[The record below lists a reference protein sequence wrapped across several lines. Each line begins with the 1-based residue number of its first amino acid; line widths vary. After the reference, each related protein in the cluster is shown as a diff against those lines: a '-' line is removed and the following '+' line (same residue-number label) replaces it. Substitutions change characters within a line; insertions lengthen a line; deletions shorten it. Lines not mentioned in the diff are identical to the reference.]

1 MASAAAVV
9 SMTVRVCLTSMYA
22 SLEQQKLNFNNEV
35 LNLNRLPIHVMHES
49 LAILTQF
56 FVLNLDN

>member
-1 MASAAAVV
+1 
-9 SMTVRVCLTSMYA
+9 MTVRVCLTSMYA